1 MGELLGGG
9 KGYVGSPLKLLG
21 QAPIYYILLYIIKYL
36 LTGVALGAWSVTP
49 LNGLFSVV
57 KRALNTEIDIKYVLD

>member
-1 MGELLGGG
+1 MT
-9 KGYVGSPLKLLG
+9 KLTRTLD
-21 QAPIYYILLYIIKYL
+21 IIKYL

-57 KRALNTEIDIKYVLD
+57 KRALSTEIDIKYVLDLYVSGQQ